1 MYCNG
6 TTFNVCVFAGFPS
19 LDKLTL
25 LKRRKSDGSDGQ
37 VQRLRIMTEVC
48 PKWKEMGDL
57 MGLSA
62 CRLEAIEKNRRGEV
76 KECCRDVFHDWLEQ
90 EGGGNYPV
98 TWHGLCELLE
108 DLEFSALAKQ
118 VQHFFQL

>member
-1 MYCNG
+1 MDCYR
-6 TTFNVCVFAGFPS
+6 TLFNVFCCFAVFPS
-19 LDKLTL
+19 LDKLSL
-25 LKRRKSDGSDGQ
+25 LKLTRSDGQ
-37 VQRLRIMTEVC
+37 VQRLRIITEVC

-57 MGLSA
+57 MGVSA

-118 VQHFFQL
+118 VQQFF

>member
-1 MYCNG
+1 
-6 TTFNVCVFAGFPS
+6 
-19 LDKLTL
+19 
-25 LKRRKSDGSDGQ
+25 
-37 VQRLRIMTEVC
+37 
-48 PKWKEMGDL
+48 MGYR
-57 MGLSA
+57 MGVSA

-98 TWHGLCELLE
+98 TWQGLCELQE

-118 VQHFFQL
+118 VQQLLQL